1 MPLSEIDSESG
12 MHVELP
18 RKPEEIEVQEP
29 LESGS
34 SL

>member
-1 MPLSEIDSESG
+1 MCLSEIDSESE

-18 RKPEEIEVQEP
+18 RRPEEIEGQEP